1 MRECLLHKREQR
13 PTSLTGLCQTPA
25 TILTYLSPLFI
36 CKWVKN
42 SATPNKYQLF
52 ISLTQ
57 QITCTHTH
65 ARTHST
71 PAPHCLHTRMYQLLS
86 VYTLEGDSRNTP
98 QQSAISLLSTYPQ
111 TEMFPGPSPLP
122 CLPASP
128 LVCLRLWAG
137 LKLQTGNLRVALVIQ
152 ASPCLI
158 PHKQTPK
165 HPPPFIFSPQLGF
178 AASAPIGWPAAQ
190 SPHLFGGIGSGLF
203 SFLYC

>member
-1 MRECLLHKREQR
+1 MQECLFTLGKCEQR
-13 PTSLTGLCQTPA
+13 PTSLTGLCQTPV
-25 TILTYLSPLFI
+25 TILTYLSPPLYLQVGQ
-36 CKWVKN
+36 KLSN
-42 SATPNKYQLF
+42 SKQVPPLHFTHTTDNV
-52 ISLTQ
+52 
-57 QITCTHTH
+57 HTH
-65 ARTHST
+65 AHSLY
-71 PAPHCLHTRMYQLLS
+71 PPHCVHTRMYQLLS
-86 VYTLEGDSRNTP
+86 VYTLERDSRNT
-98 QQSAISLLSTYPQ
+98 QQLSAISLLSTYPQ
-111 TEMFPGPSPLP
+111 TEMFPGPFPLP

-137 LKLQTGNLRVALVIQ
+137 LELQTGNLRVALVIQ

-190 SPHLFGGIGSGLF
+190 SPHLFRGIGSGLS